1 MVTAAA
7 LLWSTGGFLIKLIGW
22 NAMAI
27 NGARSA
33 VALVFILSVTGRP
46 TFTWSRWQIVGAVAY
61 ATVTA
66 TFTAAT
72 QLTTAANAIL
82 IQYTAPVYVALFGAW
97 LLDEKAQM
105 RDWAAIAFVLF
116 GLFLFSR
123 DDLSIEG
130 SWGLVLAF
138 ASSLSL
144 AALILCLRR
153 QKNASPLETILL
165 GNILAILTGAP
176 FMLGEAPSAGS
187 WIWIILL
194 GCFQLGLP
202 FILQTTALTR
212 LTAVEVISIQVL
224 EPVLNP
230 VWAFVIVG
238 ERPGFWAIIGGA
250 ISLSAVTL
258 RGILSAKKQAW

>member
-1 MVTAAA
+1 MVAAAA

-46 TFTWSRWQIVGAVAY
+46 AFTWSRWQLAGAVAY

-66 TFTAAT
+66 SFTAAT

-97 LLDEKAQM
+97 FLNEKAQK

-123 DDLSIEG
+123 DDLTMKG
-130 SWGLVLAF
+130 SWGILLAF
-138 ASSLSL
+138 VSSLSL

-165 GNILAILTGAP
+165 GNILAIVTGAP
-176 FMLGEAPSAGS
+176 FMLGQAPSAGS
-187 WIWIILL
+187 WLWIALL

-202 FILQTTALTR
+202 FILQTRALTQ
-212 LTAVEVISIQVL
+212 LAAVEVISIQVI

-230 VWAFVIVG
+230 VWALIFVG
-238 ERPGFWAIIGGA
+238 EKPGGWAIIGGA
-250 ISLSAVTL
+250 ISLAAVTI
-258 RGILSAKKQAW
+258 RGVLSARTAS